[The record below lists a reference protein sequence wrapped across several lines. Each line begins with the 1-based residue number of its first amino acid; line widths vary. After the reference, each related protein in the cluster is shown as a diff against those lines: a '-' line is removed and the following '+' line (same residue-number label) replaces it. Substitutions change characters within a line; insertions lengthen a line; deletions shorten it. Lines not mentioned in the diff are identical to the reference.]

1 MSYIDNTRR
10 SNNDAFELSV
20 CLTEGDC
27 KVLLPFFRN
36 ALKKVHVKLEKYRD
50 IHEGGE
56 ATEKQENLL
65 AKYEEE
71 SNALEKVLKDI
82 QTLLA

>member
-1 MSYIDNTRR
+1 M
-10 SNNDAFELSV
+10 
-20 CLTEGDC
+20 
-27 KVLLPFFRN
+27 
-36 ALKKVHVKLEKYRD
+36 KLEKYRD